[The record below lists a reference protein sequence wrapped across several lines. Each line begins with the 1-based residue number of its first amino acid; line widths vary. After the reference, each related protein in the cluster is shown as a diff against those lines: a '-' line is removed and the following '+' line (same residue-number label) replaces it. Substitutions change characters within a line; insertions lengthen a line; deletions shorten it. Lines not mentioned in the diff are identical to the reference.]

1 MTDVGFVP
9 KEIIPSGVRRLE
21 ILDDEKNDTFDPQVA
36 LKLKVLG
43 GEYDGHIFMDYS
55 ARDKDTG
62 QIKQG
67 GKAWSI
73 FEACLGRD
81 FYRIPVAVLHQGRQQ
96 YADSLCVL
104 RLKDLLC
111 LLNKKVEG
119 SGA

>member
-1 MTDVGFVP
+1 MTDISFAP
-9 KEIIPSGVRRLE
+9 KEVIPQEVCRLE
-21 ILDDEKNDTFDPQVA
+21 VLAAEKVETYGPQIG
-36 LKLKVLG
+36 LKLKVVE
-43 GEYDGHIFMDYS
+43 GEHEGHTFTDY
-55 ARDKDTG
+55 ANRDKDTG

-67 GKAWSI
+67 GKAWSM
-73 FEACLGRD
+73 FEACLARD
-81 FYRIPVAVLHQGRQQ
+81 FYRIPVAVLHQDRQQ